1 MRCMNAIRH
10 IRKNVFRL
18 KQQEFA
24 AIAGVQQ
31 STVSR
36 WERGEASPSLDE
48 MAAIRTA
55 AKDRRIK
62 WNDGLFFAPVNEGQ
76 AA

>member
-1 MRCMNAIRH
+1 MNAIRH

-18 KQQEFA
+18 RQQDFA

-36 WERGEASPSLDE
+36 WEKGEAAPSLDE
-48 MAAIRTA
+48 MAAIRDAARARRLRWNDRLFFETPAKEETA
-55 AKDRRIK
+55 A
-62 WNDGLFFAPVNEGQ
+62 
-76 AA
+76 

>member
-1 MRCMNAIRH
+1 MNAIRH

-36 WERGEASPSLDE
+36 WERGEASPSLSE
-48 MAAIRTA
+48 MAAIREA
-55 AKDRRIK
+55 ARGKRGWSDR
-62 WNDGLFFAPVNEGQ
+62 LFFETPDMAR
-76 AA
+76 AS

>member
-1 MRCMNAIRH
+1 MNAIRH

-48 MAAIRTA
+48 MAAIREA
-55 AKDRRIK
+55 AKLRRLR
-62 WNDGLFFAPVNEGQ
+62 WSDGLFFASKEQ
-76 AA
+76 AGAA